1 MRIQAKATLATIAL
15 LGSLVASGAAANAAG
30 SSVSGEGSSFAG
42 GILTECIVD
51 YNADTTANP
60 NGDTIAYTPSS
71 SGAGRGSFAAGTK
84 AFGATDAPYAD
95 ADTKPA
101 DLLYVPLIGGPIAIA
116 YKIPG
121 IPSGLKLDAYVLGQI
136 LRGDITTWSNAQIKK
151 LNPTVTL
158 PSETIIVNYRSG
170 SSGTTQNLV
179 NWLIAGGA
187 ANWTSSGTWATA
199 TNKTSPV
206 GNSEANSAALVA
218 DTRLKNYSIGYADL
232 KDVNGKGLTFASI
245 QNADGNFVQPSVN
258 SSAAFLG
265 QQTPAT
271 NGVVDLKYGT
281 KFAKSKVKSI
291 AALAK
296 TNYNLS
302 LVTYGIAHNTAGA
315 ANKAVGSFFTY
326 VIKSC
331 APRLAG
337 DLKYVALTG
346 GLKTKSLELVAKVG

>member
-15 LGSLVASGAAANAAG
+15 FGSLVASGAAANAA
-30 SSVSGEGSSFAG
+30 STISGEGSSFAG

-51 YNADTTANP
+51 YNSDSTANP
-60 NGDTIAYTPSS
+60 NGDTISYTPSS
-71 SGAGRGSFAAGTK
+71 SGAGRGSFNAGTK
-84 AFGATDAPYAD
+84 PFGATDAPYAD
-95 ADTKPA
+95 ADAKPA
-101 DLLYVPLIGGPIAIA
+101 DLLYVPLIGGPIAVA

-121 IPSGLKLDAYVLGQI
+121 IPSGLNLDAPTLGKI
-136 LRGDITTWSNAQIKK
+136 FKGDIKTWNDVAITK
-151 LNPTVTL
+151 LNPKLRL
-158 PSETIIVNYRSG
+158 PANNIIVNYRSG

-187 ANWTSSGTWATA
+187 AGWTSSGTWATA
-199 TNKTSPV
+199 TGLTSPV

-218 DTRLKNYSIGYADL
+218 DTRLKSYSIGYADL

-245 QNADGNFVQPSVN
+245 KNADGNFVQPSVN
-258 SSAAFLG
+258 ASAQFLA
-265 QQTPAT
+265 QQVPAA
-271 NGVVDLKYGT
+271 NGIVTLGYKT
-281 KFAKSKVKSI
+281 KFATSKV
-291 AALAK
+291 AAVKKIAK

-302 LVTYGIAHNTAGA
+302 LVTYGLAHNSAGTD
-315 ANKAVGSFFTY
+315 NKAVGNFFTY

-346 GLKTKSLELVAKVG
+346 GLKTKALSLVAKVG